1 MTKNNQTFSIRET
14 AAVLV
19 PERLAR
25 TSYLVAMLVVVL
37 MFGAMS
43 FLSPRLPRVVPLYYS
58 LPWGEAR
65 LAPKNVLFFIPVI
78 SLFIVCLNLA
88 LGRIAAKVSPLLPKV
103 LAVTSLVIAGMMTIA
118 ILGIVQSLIL

>member
-14 AAVLV
+14 AEVLV
-19 PERLAR
+19 PDRLAR
-25 TSYLVAMLVVVL
+25 SSYLVAMLVILL
-37 MFGAMS
+37 MFGAMG
-43 FLSPRLPRVVPLYYS
+43 FLSSRLPRVVPLYYS

-65 LAPKNVLFFIPVI
+65 LAPKNVLFYIPAI
-78 SLFIVCLNLA
+78 SLLILCLNLA

-118 ILGIVQSLIL
+118 IIGIVQSLIL